1 MSGQK
6 MDITKKALLL
16 FLKSLPEGSMFQIIS
31 FGSKMEGLKS
41 KTNFEPL
48 AYDQENLL
56 YAEEEVE
63 KF

>member
-1 MSGQK
+1 
-6 MDITKKALLL
+6 
-16 FLKSLPEGSMFQIIS
+16 
-31 FGSKMEGLKS
+31 MEGLKS